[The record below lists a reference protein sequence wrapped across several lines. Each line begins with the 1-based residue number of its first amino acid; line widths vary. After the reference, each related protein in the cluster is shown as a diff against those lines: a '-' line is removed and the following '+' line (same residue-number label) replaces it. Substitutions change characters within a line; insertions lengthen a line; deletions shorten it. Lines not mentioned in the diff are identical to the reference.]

1 MITTVIIVNNEN
13 EIDLLWKSKLKTKTI
28 II

>member
-13 EIDLLWKSKLKTKTI
+13 EIDLLWKSKLETKTI